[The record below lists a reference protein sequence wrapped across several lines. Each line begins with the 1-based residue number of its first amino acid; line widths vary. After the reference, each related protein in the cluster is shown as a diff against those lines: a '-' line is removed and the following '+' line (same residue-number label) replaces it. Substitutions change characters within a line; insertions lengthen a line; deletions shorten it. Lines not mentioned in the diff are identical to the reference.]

1 MGQDT
6 PVGRPR
12 RFPAETR
19 HRRSRAIASQRE
31 ATRAPA
37 PPPRLRR
44 QGAKTAP
51 KTKVSSPGRSV
62 GFELR
67 TAAFSVDAALPLGQ
81 HHLDLA
87 RSKLQSSIFEALAC
101 CHSDTVTQITENRVG
116 EVSFEFFRLEF
127 FSERTARTK
136 RIKTGHRSPAGGV
149 SIGPSA
155 LDRRTGAVR
164 SCVRSRC
171 IAGSPRGALRRHHCR
186 PARCAGFW
194 HVSASAAGAA
204 AGQHE
209 SRPAVPPAQ
218 GAAARAGSPIEP
230 GRTGA

>member
-1 MGQDT
+1 MTKVTDRNTAALSLPKPATGGAG
-6 PVGRPR
+6 PSPHNERPPGRQPR
-12 RFPAETR
+12 RR
-19 HRRSRAIASQRE
+19 GCGD
-31 ATRAPA
+31 RAPK
-37 PPPRLRR
+37 PH
-44 QGAKTAP
+44 P
-51 KTKVSSPGRSV
+51 KQKFRARGGRWGSN
-62 GFELR
+62 FELPPFPSTQR
-67 TAAFSVDAALPLGQ
+67 CLSANII
-81 HHLDLA
+81 

-186 PARCAGFW
+186 PPARCAGFW